1 MKGSFLS
8 SFVVNKLYMYD
19 VIYHFQAELE
29 SEGLRN
35 QKISFYDNKKTV
47 DLLLNVSG

>member
-1 MKGSFLS
+1 MSESDACVLLFEK
-8 SFVVNKLYMYD
+8 
-19 VIYHFQAELE
+19 FQEELE

-47 DLLLNVSG
+47 DLLLNVS